1 MTQEEKDLLLKDLC
15 ARLPYGVKAW
25 YKYFPPINGIT
36 SKFVTSIKIAD
47 NEVALSHKF
56 NKEGY
61 YEPIEEGGE
70 IIIKPYL
77 RPMSS
82 MTREE
87 RKEYDSLFKLH
98 EDGNV
103 YCENWEYF
111 DWMNKHH
118 FDCRGLI
125 SKGLAIEVTESNNPY
140 EN

>member
-1 MTQEEKDLLLKDLC
+1 MTQEDKILLLKDLSG
-15 ARLPYGVKAW
+15 RLQYNVQ
-25 YKYFPPINGIT
+25 IL
-36 SKFVTSIKIAD
+36 AD
-47 NEVALSHKF
+47 IDKTF
-56 NKEGY
+56 
-61 YEPIEEGGE
+61 EGGVIGTLKVINLKKDWVE
-70 IIIKPYL
+70 LQNVLTPFKFDEIKPYL

-118 FDCRGLI
+118 FDCRDLI
-125 SKGLAIEVTESNNPY
+125 SKGLALEAPEVMY
-140 EN
+140 EIQD